1 VKGRL
6 VGALPA
12 GPETGATATASLL
25 VRLGTGTVFVAFGIA
40 KFVGHGSEV
49 ASFRT
54 YGLPAPDA
62 FVYAIG
68 GLELV
73 GGLLL
78 LAGLATR
85 IAALVLAGDMLT
97 AIIVSGIGQG
107 EVISLTLAV
116 AQLAGMLWLLVTGPG
131 RLALDHRLLG
141 ARPGTTSPRRRGL
154 AQPGGQHQGG

>member
-1 VKGRL
+1 VSGRWGEAL
-6 VGALPA
+6 VA
-12 GPETGATATASLL
+12 GPRAGPRATASLL
-25 VRLGTGTVFVAFGIA
+25 VRLGTGIVFVAFGIG
-40 KFVGHGSEV
+40 KFTSHASEV

-54 YGLPAPDA
+54 YGLPGPDA

-78 LAGLATR
+78 VVGFGTR
-85 IAALVLAGDMLT
+85 IAALLLAGDMFA

-116 AQLAGMLWLLVTGPG
+116 AQLAGMLWILWIGPG
-131 RLALDHRLLG
+131 RLALAHRLLDTPPG
-141 ARPGTTSPRRRGL
+141 AASPRGRAL
-154 AQPGGQHQGG
+154 AEGGRQHEHG

>member
-1 VKGRL
+1 VSGRL
-6 VGALPA
+6 EAALVA
-12 GPETGATATASLL
+12 GPRTGPRATASLL
-25 VRLGTGTVFVAFGIA
+25 VRLSTGIVFVAFGIG
-40 KFVGHGSEV
+40 KFTSHASEV

-54 YGLPAPDA
+54 YGLPGPDA

-78 LAGLATR
+78 VVGLATR
-85 IAALVLAGDMLT
+85 IAALLLAGDMFA

-116 AQLAGMLWLLVTGPG
+116 AQLAGILWIGPG
-131 RLALDHRLLG
+131 RLALDHRLLDTPSG
-141 ARPGTTSPRRRGL
+141 AASPRGRGL
-154 AQPGGQHQGG
+154 AQGGRQHEHG